1 MPQVF
6 MKEEKLIS
14 SIVMITFLGLWFIVL
29 FTFGLLVYQTTS
41 YQNQVDDLIKE
52 NARITTLWFEEKL
65 SNEII

>member
-1 MPQVF
+1 

-29 FTFGLLVYQTTS
+29 FTFGLLLSQTSS

-52 NARITTLWFEEKL
+52 NAKITTLWMEK
-65 SNEII
+65 N

>member
-1 MPQVF
+1 

-14 SIVMITFLGLWFIVL
+14 SIVMITFLALWFLVL

-52 NARITTLWFEEKL
+52 NARITSLWLEEK
-65 SNEII
+65 